1 MADSQ
6 GEEGGAKKALYCDWL
21 ETEHGYIFRSWHAAW
36 NSILAHYPSRPRP
49 MAYGRQITTV
59 GPCVGRGY
67 HRTVRQA
74 GTRVASI
81 VQCPCVSREGHTSE
95 RLKVVF

>member
-1 MADSQ
+1 MANSQ
-6 GEEGGAKKALYCDWL
+6 VEEGGPKKGLYCDWL

-36 NSILAHYPSRPRP
+36 SSILAHYPSRPRP

-81 VQCPCVSREGHTSE
+81 VQCPCLNREGHTST